1 MSSLF
6 HPFYRMLLPFPL
18 TKSFQFH
25 FNTTVSQEGL
35 SISMLPAFRDGD
47 YLMPS
52 LSVKFFTFLHAGFA
66 WNADAVRD
74 MIQST
79 EGVPNVSILKEVVS
93 LLLLSRAAS
102 KEPNDLHQAITNTL
116 CGGIYFPHGGVTPST
131 SPSSSQREG
140 VTSFTSTTEDYITM
154 SALANS
160 EKILWS
166 LLNSSTSVHKSPCI
180 SKTEASNLL
189 RHYRKLLSN
198 SKWRSVPVKSTGILM
213 GFAFG
218 QKKKTEDTVFDAEV
232 DAYYS
237 TIQILSVLC
246 RAIVLARNTREKIK
260 DKKLDDS
267 CVDVTFGDLMDGM
280 VPGTKSDIANALLA
294 ALEHCARHAKKKFR
308 NLSVDLPVLSLK
320 DPLEGK
326 ENVIR
331 NDDPSSNIFFK
342 NKEESQSL
350 KFLCKSSAAIPALAV
365 LKTISDFLPLP
376 KTVEETLQIMFTV

>member
-1 MSSLF
+1 
-6 HPFYRMLLPFPL
+6 
-18 TKSFQFH
+18 
-25 FNTTVSQEGL
+25 
-35 SISMLPAFRDGD
+35 MLPAFRDGD

-116 CGGIYFPHGGVTPST
+116 CGGIYFPQGGVTPST

-140 VTSFTSTTEDYITM
+140 VTSFTSTTDDYITM

-160 EKILWS
+160 EKKLWS
-166 LLNSSTSVHKSPCI
+166 LLNSPTSVHKSPCL
-180 SKTEASNLL
+180 SKAEASNLL

-198 SKWRSVPVKSTGILM
+198 SKWRSVPIKSTGILM

-267 CVDVTFGDLMDGM
+267 CVDVDVTFGDLMDGM

-294 ALEHCARHAKKKFR
+294 ALEHCARHAKKYFR
-308 NLSVDLPVLSLK
+308 NLSIDLPVLSSK
-320 DPLEGK
+320 DIESDNNGF
-326 ENVIR
+326 R
-331 NDDPSSNIFFK
+331 NDDPSSHGFLK

-350 KFLCKSSAAIPALAV
+350 KFLCKSATAIPALAV

-376 KTVEETLQIMFTV
+376 KSVEETLQIMFTV

>member
-1 MSSLF
+1 
-6 HPFYRMLLPFPL
+6 
-18 TKSFQFH
+18 
-25 FNTTVSQEGL
+25 
-35 SISMLPAFRDGD
+35 MLPAFRDGD

-116 CGGIYFPHGGVTPST
+116 CGGIYFPQGGATPST

-140 VTSFTSTTEDYITM
+140 MTSFVSTTDDYITM
-154 SALANS
+154 SALAKS
-160 EKILWS
+160 EKKLWS
-166 LLNSSTSVHKSPCI
+166 LLNSSTSVHKSPCL
-180 SKTEASNLL
+180 SKAEASNLL
-189 RHYRKLLSN
+189 RHYRKLLST
-198 SKWRSVPVKSTGILM
+198 SKWRSVPVKNTGILM

-260 DKKLDDS
+260 DKTLDDS

-308 NLSVDLPVLSLK
+308 NLSIDLPVLSLK
-320 DPLEGK
+320 GIESED
-326 ENVIR
+326 NSFR
-331 NDDPSSNIFFK
+331 NDDPSSNSYFK
-342 NKEESQSL
+342 NKEEFQSL
-350 KFLCKSSAAIPALAV
+350 QFLCKSATAIPALAV

-376 KTVEETLQIMFTV
+376 KTVEETLQIMFTL